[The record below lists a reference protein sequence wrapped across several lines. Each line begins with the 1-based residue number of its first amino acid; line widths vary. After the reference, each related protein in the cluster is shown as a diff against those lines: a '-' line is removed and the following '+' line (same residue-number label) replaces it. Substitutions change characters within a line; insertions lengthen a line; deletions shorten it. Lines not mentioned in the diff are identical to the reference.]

1 MRTEDFN
8 FRLNAKM
15 TRITDRE
22 ILDSLRAFAD
32 IYNGRPFTTR
42 EYNQWKDKVC
52 HSWTISDRLG
62 SWRGALARIGIE
74 TGVKS
79 RRYSSQELMD
89 NLELVWR
96 ELGRPPGARLIAR
109 RGFRITE
116 PTYRRRWGSLRKAV
130 HTLAMAAHGILR
142 ALNKK
147 RGGQPMLG
155 DPSPCIRPGFE
166 KEVADI
172 VVKSSN
178 FFKHGDKDPLAT
190 DYFAPESNQCVIL
203 DACNTFMLLAQEQM
217 PLMKMFTLYLAI
229 HEPRVFMPEF
239 VASIQRQ
246 PFFSTAKQ
254 FSKQKFFAEFLPDI
268 SRYSLTGS

>member
-1 MRTEDFN
+1 M
-8 FRLNAKM
+8 
-15 TRITDRE
+15 
-22 ILDSLRAFAD
+22 
-32 IYNGRPFTTR
+32 
-42 EYNQWKDKVC
+42 
-52 HSWTISDRLG
+52 
-62 SWRGALARIGIE
+62 
-74 TGVKS
+74 
-79 RRYSSQELMD
+79 
-89 NLELVWR
+89 
-96 ELGRPPGARLIAR
+96 RPPKPHELRKLAITKLDAAR
-109 RGFRITE
+109 RQLETAITLWFHDAD
-116 PTYRRRWGSLRKAV
+116 PVSV